1 MFAPEFDYYRARTVA
16 QAIQLLDANEGANL
30 IAGGHSLIPLLKLRL
45 ARPTALIDIG
55 TISDLKGITVSN
67 GKVRIGALATHW
79 DIASSQDVEQACCM
93 LAEVA
98 VGIGDP
104 QVRNRGTIG
113 GNVVHAD
120 PASDWPAVLTALNA
134 RFVIQG
140 PGGSSRAATPSEF
153 FGMPF
158 APNLAANEV
167 LTAVE
172 VPSLAANQRTEY
184 AKVAH
189 PASGYAVVGGAVVVT
204 VDGDR
209 CTAASIAVGGL
220 VPAPVKALSVE
231 RALTGQILNVEN
243 IMAASSQV
251 ANDLAGDVIGD
262 FYASAEYRRAMAA
275 VEIRHALF
283 HITGEAHDGSRASQS
298 HGAQVVPES
307 QPRKKVVGV
316 LDEKGLTLDRRENGG
331 PLRQEVLHGIGGQ
344 DRPGHRSRARYG
356 KGHRHRLGGRRSQCD
371 PGRY

>member
-1 MFAPEFDYYRARTVA
+1 MFAPEFDYHKASSVA
-16 QAIQLLDANEGANL
+16 QAIELLEAKDGAKL

-55 TISDLKGITVSN
+55 SILDMKGITLNN
-67 GKVRIGALATHW
+67 GTVRIGALATHW
-79 DIASSQDVEQACCM
+79 DIASSHEVEHACPM

-98 VGIGDP
+98 AGIGDP

-140 PGGSSRAATPSEF
+140 PGGSSRTATPSEF

-158 APNLAANEV
+158 EPSLAANEV
-167 LTAVE
+167 LTGVE

-204 VDGDR
+204 MDGDR
-209 CTAASIAVGGL
+209 CTAARIAVGGC
-220 VPAPVKALSVE
+220 VPAPVRASSVE
-231 RALTGQILNVEN
+231 RALIGQTLNVEN
-243 IMAASSQV
+243 IMAASNQV
-251 ANDLAGDVIGD
+251 ANDLGNKVIGD

-283 HITGEAHDGSRASQS
+283 HITGEPHDGSRATSQFQI
-298 HGAQVVPES
+298 ARAAPE
-307 QPRKKVVGV
+307 QPLKRWW
-316 LDEKGLTLDRRENGG
+316 EFW
-331 PLRQEVLHGIGGQ
+331 
-344 DRPGHRSRARYG
+344 RSG
-356 KGHRHRLGGRRSQCD
+356 
-371 PGRY
+371 